1 MIVLNSLRDKGAGF
15 GTDTN
20 KVTVISADGAATP
33 LPLMP
38 KADVARAIIDEII
51 KHNNPLCCDTINV
64 THPLLAVG
72 LPLGAQELNCN
83 VEINTSQVQNVNKQ
97 VFETL
102 QSAINDYMNTTKFT
116 GAQFNANEKIEC
128 KLFFT
133 IKEQNDTKITGDLQ
147 VQSTRPVYNSTYSS
161 TILNFKDTKIEF
173 EYQENEPLVFNENNM
188 ESNLTAILNYYA
200 YLIIALD
207 FDTFGPRGG
216 DPYWERVDQVVRMA
230 QSSGESGWKQFE
242 DTKNRAAVLSAFT
255 DPATSTLRD
264 MLYNYHRKG
273 LDEMSVSP
281 DKAAPRLPRVSTR
294 SRPSM
299 TSPRC
304 RSGSHFSRMPNLTNL
319 STSTPREPRTSATAS
334 TSCSMASIPPSRH
347 VST

>member
-1 MIVLNSLRDKGAGF
+1 MLRQLLTSL
-15 GTDTN
+15 
-20 KVTVISADGAATP
+20 I
-33 LPLMP
+33 L
-38 KADVARAIIDEII
+38 
-51 KHNNPLCCDTINV
+51 
-64 THPLLAVG
+64 LLAVG

-281 DKAAPRLPRVSTR
+281 DKGRSQITQSLDALKAVYDVAPMSVGLSLFKDAKLDELVNVYTKGTQDERDRVYELLYGLYPTEQTRLD
-294 SRPSM
+294 M
-299 TSPRC
+299 IKK
-304 RSGSHFSRMPNLTNL
+304 GTNKQQ
-319 STSTPREPRTSATAS
+319 
-334 TSCSMASIPPSRH
+334 
-347 VST
+347 

>member
-1 MIVLNSLRDKGAGF
+1 MLRQLLTSL
-15 GTDTN
+15 
-20 KVTVISADGAATP
+20 I
-33 LPLMP
+33 L
-38 KADVARAIIDEII
+38 
-51 KHNNPLCCDTINV
+51 
-64 THPLLAVG
+64 LLAVG

-133 IKEQNDTKITGDLQ
+133 IKEQNDTKISGDLQ

-281 DKAAPRLPRVSTR
+281 DKGRSQITQSLDALKAVYDVAPMSVGLSLFKDAKLDELVNVYTKGTQDERDRVYELLYGLYPTEQTRLD
-294 SRPSM
+294 M
-299 TSPRC
+299 IKK
-304 RSGSHFSRMPNLTNL
+304 GTNKQQ
-319 STSTPREPRTSATAS
+319 
-334 TSCSMASIPPSRH
+334 
-347 VST
+347 